1 MTKLK
6 ANIRKE
12 LDQEFVELLESE
24 FIVKLAEAFPGA
36 KVVYAKRHEH
46 TKVGND

>member
-6 ANIRKE
+6 ERIRKE
-12 LDQEFVELLESE
+12 LDEKTIELLESE

>member
-6 ANIRKE
+6 ANIRKK
-12 LDQEFVELLESE
+12 LDQEFVTLLESE

-36 KVVYAKRHEH
+36 RVICLETR
-46 TKVGND
+46 T

>member
-12 LDQEFVELLESE
+12 LDQEFVTLLESE

-36 KVVYAKRHEH
+36 RVICLQKI
-46 TKVGND
+46 

>member
-12 LDQEFVELLESE
+12 LDQEFVTLLESE
-24 FIVKLAEAFPGA
+24 FIVKLAETFPGA
-36 KVVYAKRHEH
+36 RVICLETR
-46 TKVGND
+46 T